1 MTRPHL
7 CAAGAADQPS
17 AFQHLEVFRHRGRSD
32 RKRFRELFDGELPLG
47 KARQDGSPRWIG
59 ESCKGQT
66 QMVRQINTLYG

>member
-1 MTRPHL
+1 
-7 CAAGAADQPS
+7 
-17 AFQHLEVFRHRGRSD
+17 
-32 RKRFRELFDGELPLG
+32 LG